1 MTLFEKVVLDL
12 KARTMPRG
20 KHTWLYYFGGFVL
33 FLLMVQVVTGVLL
46 MMYYIPTPQ
55 SANASVKLIIEQVPY
70 GREIRSMH
78 IWSSYG
84 LILFGILHLVGLFI
98 MRSYTKPRGAMWTTW
113 VALLILLLGAG
124 FTGYLLP
131 WDQVSY
137 SASKIGTDI
146 AEYVPLIG
154 DWIAGLLRGGEHVS
168 QSTLSRFFALHVAL
182 LPLLIVILAMS
193 HTALALMFGRPAT
206 PGAYEEPLWPSH
218 MLKEIMIW
226 LGMLMLLMTLSW
238 YAPFGVGEGYDLTAP
253 SDPPSGVHPEWY
265 FLALFQL
272 LSFVPEV
279 IAMVLAF
286 AVIAFLF
293 AIPKLDPDDTVAR
306 KRWISLIA
314 GLILALYAGLA
325 LVAYFSMDSSDEKSS
340 SIPVPEERSSVMRT
354 NSRYHH
360 YYTQD
365 YAHQDLHTL

>member
-1 MTLFEKVVLDL
+1 
-12 KARTMPRG
+12 
-20 KHTWLYYFGGFVL
+20 
-33 FLLMVQVVTGVLL
+33 
-46 MMYYIPTPQ
+46 
-55 SANASVKLIIEQVPY
+55 
-70 GREIRSMH
+70 
-78 IWSSYG
+78 
-84 LILFGILHLVGLFI
+84 
-98 MRSYTKPRGAMWTTW
+98 
-113 VALLILLLGAG
+113 
-124 FTGYLLP
+124 
-131 WDQVSY
+131 
-137 SASKIGTDI
+137 
-146 AEYVPLIG
+146 
-154 DWIAGLLRGGEHVS
+154 
-168 QSTLSRFFALHVAL
+168 
-182 LPLLIVILAMS
+182 MS

-238 YAPFGVGEGYDLTAP
+238 YAPFGVGEGYDLTAA

>member
-1 MTLFEKVVLDL
+1 MTLYEKVVLDL

-20 KHTWLYYFGGFVL
+20 KLTWLYYFGGFVL
-33 FLLMVQVVTGVLL
+33 FLLMVQVATGVLL
-46 MMYYIPTPQ
+46 LMYYIPTPDG
-55 SANASVKLIIEQVPY
+55 ANASVRLIIDHVPF

-78 IWSSYG
+78 IWSSHG
-84 LILFGILHLVGLFI
+84 LIIFGILHLVGLFI

-182 LPLLIVILAMS
+182 LPLLIVMLAMS

-218 MLKEIMIW
+218 MLKEMSIW
-226 LGMLMLLMTLSW
+226 LGMLMVLMLLSW
-238 YAPFGVGEGYDLTAP
+238 FAPFGVGEGYDLTAP

-265 FLALFQL
+265 FLSLFQL

-279 IAMVLAF
+279 LAMFLTI

-293 AIPKLDPDDTVAR
+293 AIPKLDPHDNMPR
-306 KRWISLIA
+306 KGWITLIA
-314 GLILALYAGLA
+314 GLILALYVGLT
-325 LVAYFSMDSSDEKSS
+325 LVAYFSMDSSEEKSS
-340 SIPVPEERSSVMRT
+340 SIPEQEEGSSADGRSG
-354 NSRYHH
+354 YHH

-365 YAHQDLHTL
+365 YAHQDLRIL